1 MGSHGNRKIEVIG
14 PTQRVPC
21 CGGSPL
27 PPLEGSRGS
36 QATLGETDSVSAAS
50 SHRCRRTPSS
60 WGTQFIGTSSRLSSS
75 DTLIATD
82 LHAFVGSSRRTS
94 VPSQVRTERCLDAE
108 RGVVGQWMVE
118 SPVKSPQED
127 EVVKAMLPVLKR
139 AMVSPNK
146 AVVQASLDSM
156 RQIQRMFGQ
165 GAIDRHMDSLGDVLE
180 KQGSGPGGSARTA
193 LVLEALA
200 GLCSQDAGDILK
212 RRFPL
217 QVPAP
222 QVLATCA

>member
-1 MGSHGNRKIEVIG
+1 MGSPGTGKIEVIG
-14 PTQRVPC
+14 LMQRVPC
-21 CGGSPL
+21 CRGSPL

-50 SHRCRRTPSS
+50 SRRCRRTPSS
-60 WGTQFIGTSSRLSSS
+60 CGTRFIGTSRVSSN
-75 DTLIATD
+75 DTLLATD
-82 LHAFVGSSRRTS
+82 LQAFVGSSRRTS
-94 VPSQVRTERCLDAE
+94 APSQVRTERCLDAE

-200 GLCSQDAGDILK
+200 GLCSQDAGNVLK

-222 QVLATCA
+222 EVLAT